1 MVETTQSLLAIARAI
16 SETTDL
22 TETLRRVCREL
33 SRLTRAETVAAY
45 LLDAEGKEIRPVAG
59 YHVPAHTLELL
70 QATALPVAAQGFAES
85 VFTAGRVAWSGDV
98 QNDPRFAFPLF
109 RVFPHQSGLIIPL
122 QVGGAVAGAF
132 YLVWWRTRQ
141 QQHEA
146 GVTILAA
153 IGQLV
158 GVLLQ
163 NVGLARLAEAR
174 RGSAEAAEERYRLL
188 FEENLAGILRT
199 RQDGRIL
206 DCNESLAR
214 LLGYASRQ
222 EVLGRNARDF
232 YLDPDDRERVLRG
245 IEPGATANAREVYW
259 RRRDG
264 TPIWLRV
271 NLRATGDGSFEG
283 ILVDISDGKRVAQA
297 EREAAELRAV
307 AMLATGAAHEINN
320 PLTILLGQLTLL
332 ARENP
337 GGPRLPKIVAAAE
350 RIRDIVGRMAGITRI
365 EVAQQSSATLP
376 PMLDIRKSGDA
387 PGP

>member
-1 MVETTQSLLAIARAI
+1 M
-16 SETTDL
+16 
-22 TETLRRVCREL
+22 
-33 SRLTRAETVAAY
+33 
-45 LLDAEGKEIRPVAG
+45 
-59 YHVPAHTLELL
+59 
-70 QATALPVAAQGFAES
+70 
-85 VFTAGRVAWSGDV
+85 
-98 QNDPRFAFPLF
+98 
-109 RVFPHQSGLIIPL
+109 FPHQSGLIIPL

-141 QQHEA
+141 QQPEA

-365 EVAQQSSATLP
+365 VVAQQSSATLP